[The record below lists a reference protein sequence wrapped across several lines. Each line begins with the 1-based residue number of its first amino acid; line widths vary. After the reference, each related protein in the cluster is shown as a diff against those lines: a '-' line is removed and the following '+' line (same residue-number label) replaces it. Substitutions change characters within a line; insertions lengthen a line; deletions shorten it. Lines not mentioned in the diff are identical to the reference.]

1 MDSKFEKKGE
11 PLGVKA
17 SRKSDN
23 PLVYNE
29 VHEYGKG
36 NFYEDG
42 VEEAREEI
50 LKYFGIPPEKAIVY
64 PEIKEKKRKIRIFM
78 ILENK
83 ESGEKYYAD
92 GHIPH
97 AEVLNF
103 ILKNFPQ
110 IGIESRQKIPS
121 DFFDKWKT
129 IKGFID
135 PYMNGFRNFPK
146 LRSYLI
152 REMEIEGQNGLAKDE
167 VQFLKE
173 NPENNDIELPNWIL
187 ST

>member
-1 MDSKFEKKGE
+1 MDSEFEKKRKLLE
-11 PLGVKA
+11 VKA

-23 PLVYNE
+23 PLVYGE
-29 VHEYGKG
+29 VHEYGKE

-42 VEEAREEI
+42 VEESREEI
-50 LKYFGIPPEKAIVY
+50 LRYYEIPPKQAVVY
-64 PEIKEKKRKIRIFM
+64 PEIKGYKRKIRIFM

-83 ESGEKYYAD
+83 KTGERYYAD
-92 GHIPH
+92 GHVPH

-103 ILKNFPQ
+103 IFKNFPQ
-110 IGIESRQKIPS
+110 IGIESRQKIPP

-135 PYMNGFRNFPK
+135 PYANGFKNFPK
-146 LRSYLI
+146 LRSFLI
-152 REMEIEGQNGLAKDE
+152 REMKIEGQNGLTRDE
-167 VQFLKE
+167 VEFLKD
-173 NPENNDIELPNWIL
+173 NPENNNIELPNWIL